1 MAKLKSNII
10 NVRISHHLIKYGE
23 DVAEFESALKKEN
36 CVIMDWTKI
45 EKKEVNIMK
54 LVNGDVVI
62 FEREGIAK
70 YGDQFT
76 TINEVDGTE
85 HNINKN
91 SIIDIIKGTS
101 LTIENKFYRMVL
113 VYETVNPMFELFHSD
128 YDIEE
133 SFKRFDYLD
142 EGNSEVVKAYLIEK
156 RLPDE

>member
-1 MAKLKSNII
+1 MTKLKSNII
-10 NVRISHHLIKYGE
+10 NVQVAHQFIKHEE
-23 DVAEFESALKKEN
+23 DVVDLNNTLKKEN
-36 CVIMDWTKI
+36 CVIINWTKI
-45 EKKEVNIMK
+45 EKKEINIMK
-54 LVNGDVVI
+54 LVNGDVVT
-62 FEREGIAK
+62 FKREGIAK

-91 SIIDIIKGTS
+91 LIVNIIKGTS
-101 LTIENKFYRMVL
+101 LTVENKLYRMIL
-113 VYETVNPMFELFHSD
+113 VYDIVDPVFQLFYSD

-133 SFKRFDYLD
+133 SFKRFDYLK